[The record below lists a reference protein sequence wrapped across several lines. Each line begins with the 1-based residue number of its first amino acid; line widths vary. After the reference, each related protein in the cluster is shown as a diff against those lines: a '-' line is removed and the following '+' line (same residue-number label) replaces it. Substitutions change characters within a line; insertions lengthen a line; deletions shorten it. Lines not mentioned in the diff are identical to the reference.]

1 MGFTTRDINTRF
13 LEHKGGDGA
22 QWTKLYQPQNLF
34 YYDEGDEK
42 DETDITLRMM
52 KEFGFYNVRGGAYSG
67 VNITFAPEKILD
79 DNFQLKVVKDL
90 REILKEIKSNAN
102 INGNIGGNGEE
113 VIVKNFVYVIMLEK
127 MKILVGIC
135 GGDMEEEYR
144 AHVEGRISDW
154 TLSFKPKRVV
164 YCETGG
170 KQLADNI
177 SIQLMKK
184 YGYQNVRGTNYGK
197 NLRLI
202 PEELLDTEEER
213 NNLRRVRKIICDMKQ
228 EKEKKEKEKEK

>member
-1 MGFTTRDINTRF
+1 M
-13 LEHKGGDGA
+13 GGDGS
-22 QWTKLYQPQNLF
+22 QWTKLYHPKTLF

-42 DETDITLRMM
+42 DETELTLRMM
-52 KEFGFYNVRGGAYSG
+52 KEFGFYNVRGGSYTG

-79 DNFQLKVVKDL
+79 DGFQLKVVKDL
-90 REILKEIKSNAN
+90 REILKEIKSNVSVN
-102 INGNIGGNGEE
+102 SNNSGNVEE
-113 VIVKNFVYVIMLEK
+113 VAVKSTVYVIVLEK

-144 AHVEGRISDW
+144 AHLEGRISDW
-154 TLSFKPKRVV
+154 TVSFKPKRVV
-164 YCETGG
+164 YCENGG
-170 KQLADNI
+170 KQLADGI

-202 PEELLDTEEER
+202 PEELLETDEEKAS
-213 NNLRRVRKIICDMKQ
+213 LRRVRKIICELKQ
-228 EKEKKEKEKEK
+228 EREKKEKEKEKEKEK

>member
-1 MGFTTRDINTRF
+1 MGG
-13 LEHKGGDGA
+13 EGA
-22 QWTKLYQPQNLF
+22 QWTKLYQPKTLF

-42 DETDITLRMM
+42 DETELTLRMM

-67 VNITFAPEKILD
+67 INISFAPEKILD
-79 DNFQLKVVKDL
+79 DGFQLKVVKDL
-90 REILKEIKSNAN
+90 REILKEIRSNAN
-102 INGNIGGNGEE
+102 FNTINSNLEE
-113 VIVKNFVYVIMLEK
+113 VAAIKSLVYVIVLEK
-127 MKILVGIC
+127 MKILVGIT

-144 AHVEGRISDW
+144 AHLEGRISDW
-154 TLSFKPKRVV
+154 TLNFKPKRVV
-164 YCETGG
+164 YCENGG

-202 PEELLDTEEER
+202 PEELLETDEEKA
-213 NNLRRVRKIICDMKQ
+213 NLRRVRKIICELKQ
-228 EKEKKEKEKEK
+228 EREKKDKDKEKDKDKDKEKEK